1 MVIKDTLR
9 AIDLNNYMEERKIQ
23 HVRILRT
30 FEKDNELYYEFVYNY
45 NKNKKK
51 DELYDIYGIGS

>member
-1 MVIKDTLR
+1 MIVKDTLR
-9 AIDLNNYMEERKIQ
+9 AIDLNDYMEERKIQ

-30 FEKDNELYYEFVYNY
+30 FEKDNEVYYEFVYNY

-51 DELYDIYGIGS
+51 DELYDIYSIGS